1 MGRYFF
7 RLISHDRAIFE
18 KGNEVMVLYI
28 GGAVF
33 IAALARLW
41 LTWRALL
48 RQLPDQPQHLVLF

>member
-1 MGRYFF
+1 
-7 RLISHDRAIFE
+7 
-18 KGNEVMVLYI
+18 MVLYI

-41 LTWRALL
+41 LMWRALL